1 MDMMGVMYGSF
12 IPMTRREDDNA
23 SVPLIEDRKI
33 PDREFKKT
41 ADAAMKRL
49 LHMRKYR
56 MRYQSML
63 VCQRRGIECST

>member
-33 PDREFKKT
+33 PDREFNKK

-56 MRYQSML
+56 MRYKSML
-63 VCQRRGIECST
+63 VYQRECGYV